1 MRKIYIL
8 LTIILLNVSLFAQD
22 DCNRTDNLGR
32 RQGKWI
38 DYYDNGQIRCV
49 GKFKDNEPIDEFL
62 FYSDKGILI
71 AKGEYLNKKKHNQW
85 EYYSENDGS
94 VILRENYNNGILEGK
109 TIVYSAVTHKI
120 VEETEYVD
128 GIRNGECN
136 QYYDNGK
143 LMIKMNYK
151 NDKLDGLYVSYYP
164 NGAKKDEGNYKDGN
178 KIGEWK
184 TYDTEENVI
193 SIDIYGL

>member
-85 EYYSENDGS
+85 EYYRF
-94 VILRENYNNGILEGK
+94 LRCLERAF
-109 TIVYSAVTHKI
+109 IHK
-120 VEETEYVD
+120 
-128 GIRNGECN
+128 
-136 QYYDNGK
+136 
-143 LMIKMNYK
+143 
-151 NDKLDGLYVSYYP
+151 
-164 NGAKKDEGNYKDGN
+164 
-178 KIGEWK
+178 
-184 TYDTEENVI
+184 
-193 SIDIYGL
+193 